1 MNVVDYLCCLQDT
14 VFTLPSIRSTLH
26 SLILDVRKTVRAGGP
41 AFNGDVVELDG
52 VTRWRLLD
60 FQRGS
65 RPLVV
70 VFGSCT

>member
-1 MNVVDYLCCLQDT
+1 MY
-14 VFTLPSIRSTLH
+14 SMRAMRSRLH
-26 SLILDVRKTVRAGGP
+26 SRILDVRKTVREGGP
-41 AFNGDVVELDG
+41 AFNGDVVGLDG
-52 VTRWRLLD
+52 VIRRLLD